1 MCFEECAAGDHVCW
15 CARSCNTVYSNNLA
29 DGVQHGALDLPRL
42 VLLVDHHLGD
52 QLRRREVRGD
62 GGGQAVGREAG
73 HEALVRGGVLQVP
86 WTKGG
91 M

>member
-1 MCFEECAAGDHVCW
+1 
-15 CARSCNTVYSNNLA
+15 
-29 DGVQHGALDLPRL
+29 
-42 VLLVDHHLGD
+42 
-52 QLRRREVRGD
+52 VRGD